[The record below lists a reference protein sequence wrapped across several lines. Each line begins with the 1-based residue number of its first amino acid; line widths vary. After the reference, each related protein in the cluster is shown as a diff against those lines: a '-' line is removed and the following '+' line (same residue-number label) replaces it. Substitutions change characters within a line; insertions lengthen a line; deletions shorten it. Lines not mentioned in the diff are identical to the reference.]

1 MSVLSKKEIDS
12 AADQLVNAYFAKK
25 FTTPLTE
32 RFPEMTTEDAYKIQ
46 IRVVEKRCEKGEV
59 VVGMKAAYTNKAVQ
73 SRLGVDEPAFGHI
86 TDAMVKLENEPIPA
100 SEMPRTI
107 MEAEIGFIIGE
118 EMCGPGVTVA
128 KVLNGVYGVIPCIEV
143 AGGNYERRGKV
154 QDGMA
159 NLSNYMII
167 GGKIT
172 SLKNLDLRHIGA
184 IVEKNGEIVSTGT
197 GAAALGNPVHVLVWL
212 VNKISKFG
220 LKLFPGMFVITGS
233 IVPIVQ
239 IEAGD
244 KCKATFDRLGS
255 VSANFV

>member
-1 MSVLSKKEIDS
+1 MGVLTEDEIDN
-12 AADQLVNAYFAKK
+12 AANQLVEAYFLKK

-32 RFPEMTTEDAYKIQ
+32 RFPDMTTEDSYKIQ
-46 IRVVEKRCEKGEV
+46 IRVVEKRCERGEV
-59 VVGMKAAYTNKAVQ
+59 LVGMKAAYTNKAVQ
-73 SRLGVDEPAFGHI
+73 ARLGVNEPAFGHI
-86 TDAMVKLENEPIPA
+86 MDKMVKLENEAIPA

-128 KVLNGVYGVIPCIEV
+128 KALKGIYGVIPCIEV
-143 AGGNYERRGKV
+143 AGGRYERRGKV

-159 NLSNYMII
+159 DLSSYMII
-167 GGKIT
+167 GGKVTPIQ
-172 SLKNLDLRHIGA
+172 NLDLRHTGA
-184 IVEKNGEIVSTGT
+184 IVEKNGEIIATGT

-212 VNKISKFG
+212 INKISTFG
-220 LKLFPGMFVITGS
+220 LKLLPGMFVITGS
-233 IVPIVQ
+233 LVPTVQ
-239 IEAGD
+239 IEVGD

>member
-1 MSVLSKKEIDS
+1 MGVLSKEEIDS
-12 AADQLVNAYFAKK
+12 AADQLMEAYFTKK

-32 RFPEMTTEDAYKIQ
+32 RFPEMTTEDSYKIQ

-73 SRLGVDEPAFGHI
+73 ARLGVDEPAFGYI
-86 TDAMVKLENEPIPA
+86 MDKMVKFENEPIPA

-107 MEAEIGFIIGE
+107 MEAEVGFIIGE

-128 KVLNGVYGVIPCIEV
+128 NALKGVNGVIPCIEV
-143 AGGNYERRGKV
+143 AGGRYERSGKV

-159 NLSNYMII
+159 DLSNYIII
-167 GGKIT
+167 GGKVTPIQ
-172 SLKNLDLRHIGA
+172 NLDLRHIGA
-184 IVEKNGEIVSTGT
+184 LVEKNGEIVATGS

-220 LKLFPGMFVITGS
+220 LKLLPGMFVITGS
-233 IVPIVQ
+233 LVPLVQ
-239 IEAGD
+239 IEVGD
-244 KCKATFDRLGS
+244 KCKVTFDRLGS